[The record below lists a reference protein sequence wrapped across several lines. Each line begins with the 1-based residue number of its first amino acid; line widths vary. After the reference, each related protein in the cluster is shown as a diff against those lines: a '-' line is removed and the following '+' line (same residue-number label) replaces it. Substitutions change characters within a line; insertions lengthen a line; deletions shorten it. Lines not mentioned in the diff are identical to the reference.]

1 MSRFNRRQFTGAAAA
16 TFAAGAWSGVVRAA
30 TSESPNEKL
39 RIAFIGTQNQAG
51 FSIDNCRKQEIVAL
65 CDVDAAN
72 LERRGAEFPKAKRYQ
87 DFRKLL
93 ETEAPRIDA

>member
-16 TFAAGAWSGVVRAA
+16 TIAGAWSGVVRAA
-30 TSESPNEKL
+30 TSESPGEKL

-65 CDVDAAN
+65 CDRRSDA
-72 LERRGAEFPKAKRYQ
+72 K
-87 DFRKLL
+87 
-93 ETEAPRIDA
+93 